1 MIINFT
7 MSCIIYGLIGLM
19 LLRPIMALFIY
30 FLMLCEIPF
39 KKKKSIV
46 FKLLAAP
53 TIMLN
58 RISPGFNRYALY
70 QISLI
75 PWMSVRKLLYR
86 SLGASIGRNVQL
98 HFKAEIR
105 GICFLTI
112 GNGSIIGDNAI
123 LDARNVLT
131 FGENVNVSSNV
142 SFYTEQHNYR
152 DAQFRCNQTS
162 KQSIE
167 VGDRAWI
174 GPNVIVL
181 PGVTIGEGAVCC
193 AGCVVTKNVEP
204 WSVVAG
210 IPATKINSRPSKQT
224 YEFKSKIF
232 ALQ

>member
-1 MIINFT
+1 M
-7 MSCIIYGLIGLM
+7 
-19 LLRPIMALFIY
+19 
-30 FLMLCEIPF
+30 
-39 KKKKSIV
+39 
-46 FKLLAAP
+46 
-53 TIMLN
+53 
-58 RISPGFNRYALY
+58 
-70 QISLI
+70 
-75 PWMSVRKLLYR
+75 
-86 SLGASIGRNVQL
+86 
-98 HFKAEIR
+98 
-105 GICFLTI
+105 TI